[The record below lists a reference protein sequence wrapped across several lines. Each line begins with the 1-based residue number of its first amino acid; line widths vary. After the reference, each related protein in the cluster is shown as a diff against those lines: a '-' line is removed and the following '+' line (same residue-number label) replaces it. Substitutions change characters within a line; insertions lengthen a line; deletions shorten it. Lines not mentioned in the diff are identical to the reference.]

1 VETRTRS
8 AWLLI
13 IALVVL
19 GLALLLTA
27 RFGPGPVTPSP
38 SGSASL
44 SPSSLTSKPPSSS
57 PTTAASPSRSNAILL
72 AVGDIASCD
81 TTADELVGE
90 LAARLPGTI
99 ALLGD
104 NAYQHGSPAD
114 YANCFDPTW
123 GPLRDRLRPVPGNHE
138 YETKDAAAYFSYF
151 GVGVGRLGEGW
162 YSYDFGAWHLIALN
176 SECGAVRGCGAGSP
190 ELAWLVADLAA
201 HPVACTLAYWHHPRY
216 SSGMHGDNDMTEAL
230 WQALAA
236 AGADVVLEGH
246 DHDYERMAP
255 IAGIRSFVVGT
266 GGRSL
271 YEWPGSPG
279 PYTEVRAN
287 DTYGLLQLTLRAAD
301 FSWEFIPA
309 SGGSFSDSGSE
320 TCH

>member
-1 VETRTRS
+1 VETRSRP

-19 GLALLLTA
+19 GLALLMTA
-27 RFGPGPVTPSP
+27 RFGPAAVIPSA
-38 SGSASL
+38 SGSAISMPASL
-44 SPSSLTSKPPSSS
+44 SPGSSQTVAPS
-57 PTTAASPSRSNAILL
+57 PTATDAILL
-72 AVGDIASCD
+72 AVGDIAYCD
-81 TTADELVGE
+81 ATADELVGE

-104 NAYQHGSPAD
+104 NAYQHGSAAD

-123 GPLRDRLRPVPGNHE
+123 GGLRDRLRPVPGNHE
-138 YETKDAAAYFSYF
+138 YETKEAAAYFSYF
-151 GVGVGRLGEGW
+151 GAGVGKLGEGW
-162 YSYDFGAWHLIALN
+162 YSYDLGAWHLIALN
-176 SECGAVRGCGAGSP
+176 SECGAIRGCSAGSP

-201 HPVACTLAYWHHPRY
+201 HPGACTLAYWHHPRY
-216 SSGMHGDNDMTEAL
+216 SSGLHGNNDMTEEF

-246 DHDYERMAP
+246 DHDYERIAP
-255 IAGIRSFVVGT
+255 IEGIRSFVVGT

-271 YEWPGSPG
+271 YQWPGSPG

-287 DTYGLLQLTLRAAD
+287 DTYGLLQLTLHPAD
-301 FSWEFIPA
+301 YSWEFIPA
-309 SGGSFSDSGSE
+309 SGGSFTDAGNG